1 MIVNKNSNQS
11 QLLKTCCSHYEWWVN
26 WFEEIQRYKTLL
38 TVRLNKKKVINDV
51 TPAMKTFR
59 AERRYSIR
67 YRVHDRV
74 TNWKPIIQA
83 CVTAVTIGS
92 SRHVWFGFFLN
103 YIISSIILRF

>member
-1 MIVNKNSNQS
+1 MIDSYDRHKLIYYVMIVNKNSDHS
-11 QLLKTCCSHYEWWVN
+11 LLLKTRCLHYEWWVN

-38 TVRLNKKKVINDV
+38 TVRLNEKRVINDV

-67 YRVHDRV
+67 YRVLDRV

-83 CVTAVTIGS
+83 V
-92 SRHVWFGFFLN
+92 
-103 YIISSIILRF
+103 